1 MEKPSD
7 IKNSSIS
14 VNYFLNSAAYSGLF
28 SLLSVILTGQVSA
41 TSSLCVGLA
50 LGVLSLFSRGSTVFI
65 GGLIE
70 RSSTVSLTETGFG
83 FIVFSLLLLQPAM
96 GGFIGFLFLDLA
108 LLGLGLSLV
117 NFALRGHII
126 ARVKDKKSQAAL
138 FALVTMTANLGSA
151 IGPLASNYIYK
162 AFGQTLFV
170 IVIVGLYVFSAL
182 LTPIVL
188 THHVFIRN
196 EKSSKENTSSIV
208 KTITDSLKSPGTVL
222 AILAVFVGS
231 IMNGQLFA
239 GMALEF
245 HSLSDS
251 PVIRG
256 LFYSIDAISVIAL
269 QMPVSKLI
277 SRGMANGQNATSFII
292 KSLGIYG
299 ISFAL
304 FACGVSSYWWICI
317 IALVVF
323 SIAECIYAPLINI
336 ALVEAQPDKP
346 LVDILNYRLII
357 AAIGESAG
365 SFLGGWIVPALRP
378 AGMTAW
384 YWCALALVGIIPA
397 VVTNQIGKRGQ
408 RIIRR

>member
-1 MEKPSD
+1 MEKPND
-7 IKNSSIS
+7 IKRDSIS
-14 VNYFLNSAAYSGLF
+14 VNYFLNTAAYSGLF
-28 SLLSVILTGQVSA
+28 SLLSVILTGQVSVA
-41 TSSLCVGLA
+41 SSLYVGLA
-50 LGVLSLFSRGSTVFI
+50 LGILSLFSRGSTVFI
-65 GGLIE
+65 GSLIE
-70 RSSTVSLTETGFG
+70 RFSTVSLTEAGFG
-83 FIVFSLLLLQPAM
+83 FMVFSLLLLQPAM
-96 GGFIGFLFLDLA
+96 GGFIGFLFADLA

-126 ARVKDKKSQAAL
+126 ATVKDKKIQASL
-138 FALVTMTANLGSA
+138 FALVTMAANLGSA
-151 IGPLASNYIYK
+151 IGPLGSNYIYK
-162 AFGQTLFV
+162 AFGQTLF
-170 IVIVGLYVFSAL
+170 IAIIVGLYAFSAL
-182 LTPIVL
+182 LAPIAL

-196 EKSSKENTSSIV
+196 EKSGEENTSSIV

-269 QMPVSKLI
+269 QMPVSKII
-277 SRGMANGQNATSFII
+277 SRNMTKEHNATSFIV

-317 IALVVF
+317 ISLVVF

-378 AGMTAW
+378 AGLTAW
-384 YWCALALVGIIPA
+384 YWCALALVGIMPA
-397 VVTNQIGKRGQ
+397 VVTNQIRKRGQ
-408 RIIRR
+408 RIIRH

>member
-1 MEKPSD
+1 M
-7 IKNSSIS
+7 
-14 VNYFLNSAAYSGLF
+14 
-28 SLLSVILTGQVSA
+28 
-41 TSSLCVGLA
+41 
-50 LGVLSLFSRGSTVFI
+50 
-65 GGLIE
+65 
-70 RSSTVSLTETGFG
+70 
-83 FIVFSLLLLQPAM
+83 
-96 GGFIGFLFLDLA
+96 
-108 LLGLGLSLV
+108 
-117 NFALRGHII
+117 
-126 ARVKDKKSQAAL
+126 
-138 FALVTMTANLGSA
+138 
-151 IGPLASNYIYK
+151 
-162 AFGQTLFV
+162 
-170 IVIVGLYVFSAL
+170 
-182 LTPIVL
+182 
-188 THHVFIRN
+188 
-196 EKSSKENTSSIV
+196 
-208 KTITDSLKSPGTVL
+208 
-222 AILAVFVGS
+222 GS

-269 QMPVSKLI
+269 QMPVSKII
-277 SRGMANGQNATSFII
+277 SRNMTKEHNATSFIV

-317 IALVVF
+317 ISLVVF

-378 AGMTAW
+378 AGLTAW
-384 YWCALALVGIIPA
+384 YWCALALVGIMPA
-397 VVTNQIGKRGQ
+397 VVTNQIRKRGQ
-408 RIIRR
+408 RVIRH

>member
-1 MEKPSD
+1 MEKLND
-7 IKNSSIS
+7 IKRDSIS
-14 VNYFLNSAAYSGLF
+14 VNYFLNTAAYSGLF

-41 TSSLCVGLA
+41 ASSLYVGLA
-50 LGVLSLFSRGSTVFI
+50 LGILSLFSRGSTVFI
-65 GGLIE
+65 GSLIE
-70 RSSTVSLTETGFG
+70 RFSTVSLTETGFG
-83 FIVFSLLLLQPAM
+83 FMVFSLLLLQPAM
-96 GGFIGFLFLDLA
+96 GGFIGFLFADLA

-126 ARVKDKKSQAAL
+126 ATVKDKKIQASL
-138 FALVTMTANLGSA
+138 FALVTMAANLGSA
-151 IGPLASNYIYK
+151 IGPLGSNYIYK
-162 AFGQTLFV
+162 AFGQTLF
-170 IVIVGLYVFSAL
+170 IAIIVGLYAFSAL
-182 LTPIVL
+182 LATIAL
-188 THHVFIRN
+188 THHAFIRN
-196 EKSSKENTSSIV
+196 EKSGEENTSSIV

-269 QMPVSKLI
+269 QMPVSKII
-277 SRGMANGQNATSFII
+277 SRNMTKEHDATSFIV

-317 IALVVF
+317 ISLVVF

-378 AGMTAW
+378 AGLTAW
-384 YWCALALVGIIPA
+384 YWCALALVGIMPA
-397 VVTNQIGKRGQ
+397 VVANQIRKRGQ

>member
-1 MEKPSD
+1 
-7 IKNSSIS
+7 
-14 VNYFLNSAAYSGLF
+14 
-28 SLLSVILTGQVSA
+28 
-41 TSSLCVGLA
+41 
-50 LGVLSLFSRGSTVFI
+50 
-65 GGLIE
+65 
-70 RSSTVSLTETGFG
+70 
-83 FIVFSLLLLQPAM
+83 M

-182 LTPIVL
+182 LT
-188 THHVFIRN
+188 
-196 EKSSKENTSSIV
+196 SIV

-245 HSLSDS
+245 RSLSGS

-397 VVTNQIGKRGQ
+397 VVSNQIGKRGK

>member
-7 IKNSSIS
+7 SKNSSIS

-188 THHVFIRN
+188 THHVFIDR
-196 EKSSKENTSSIV
+196 KS
-208 KTITDSLKSPGTVL
+208 
-222 AILAVFVGS
+222 
-231 IMNGQLFA
+231 
-239 GMALEF
+239 
-245 HSLSDS
+245 
-251 PVIRG
+251 
-256 LFYSIDAISVIAL
+256 
-269 QMPVSKLI
+269 
-277 SRGMANGQNATSFII
+277 
-292 KSLGIYG
+292 
-299 ISFAL
+299 
-304 FACGVSSYWWICI
+304 
-317 IALVVF
+317 VV
-323 SIAECIYAPLINI
+323 
-336 ALVEAQPDKP
+336 
-346 LVDILNYRLII
+346 
-357 AAIGESAG
+357 
-365 SFLGGWIVPALRP
+365 
-378 AGMTAW
+378 
-384 YWCALALVGIIPA
+384 
-397 VVTNQIGKRGQ
+397 
-408 RIIRR
+408 

>member
-1 MEKPSD
+1 M
-7 IKNSSIS
+7 
-14 VNYFLNSAAYSGLF
+14 
-28 SLLSVILTGQVSA
+28 
-41 TSSLCVGLA
+41 
-50 LGVLSLFSRGSTVFI
+50 
-65 GGLIE
+65 
-70 RSSTVSLTETGFG
+70 
-83 FIVFSLLLLQPAM
+83 
-96 GGFIGFLFLDLA
+96 
-108 LLGLGLSLV
+108 
-117 NFALRGHII
+117 
-126 ARVKDKKSQAAL
+126 
-138 FALVTMTANLGSA
+138 
-151 IGPLASNYIYK
+151 
-162 AFGQTLFV
+162 
-170 IVIVGLYVFSAL
+170 
-182 LTPIVL
+182 
-188 THHVFIRN
+188 
-196 EKSSKENTSSIV
+196 
-208 KTITDSLKSPGTVL
+208 
-222 AILAVFVGS
+222 GS

-397 VVTNQIGKRGQ
+397 VVSNQIGKRGK

>member
-1 MEKPSD
+1 MEKPND
-7 IKNSSIS
+7 IKRDSIS
-14 VNYFLNSAAYSGLF
+14 VNYFLNTAAYSGLF

-41 TSSLCVGLA
+41 ASSLYVGLA
-50 LGVLSLFSRGSTVFI
+50 LGILSLFSRGSTVFI
-65 GGLIE
+65 GSLIE
-70 RSSTVSLTETGFG
+70 RFSTVSLTEAGFG
-83 FIVFSLLLLQPAM
+83 FMVFSLLLL
-96 GGFIGFLFLDLA
+96 
-108 LLGLGLSLV
+108 LGLSLV

-126 ARVKDKKSQAAL
+126 ATVKDKKIQASL
-138 FALVTMTANLGSA
+138 FALVTMAANLGSA
-151 IGPLASNYIYK
+151 IGPLGSNYIYK
-162 AFGQTLFV
+162 AFGQTLF
-170 IVIVGLYVFSAL
+170 IAIIVGLYAFSAL
-182 LTPIVL
+182 LAPIAL

-196 EKSSKENTSSIV
+196 EKSGEENTSSIV

-269 QMPVSKLI
+269 QMPVSKII
-277 SRGMANGQNATSFII
+277 SRNMTKEHNATSFIV

-317 IALVVF
+317 ISLAVF

-378 AGMTAW
+378 AGLTAW
-384 YWCALALVGIIPA
+384 YWCALALVGIMPA
-397 VVTNQIGKRGQ
+397 VVTNQIRKRGQ
-408 RIIRR
+408 RIIRH

>member
-1 MEKPSD
+1 
-7 IKNSSIS
+7 
-14 VNYFLNSAAYSGLF
+14 
-28 SLLSVILTGQVSA
+28 
-41 TSSLCVGLA
+41 
-50 LGVLSLFSRGSTVFI
+50 
-65 GGLIE
+65 
-70 RSSTVSLTETGFG
+70 
-83 FIVFSLLLLQPAM
+83 M

-208 KTITDSLKSPGTVL
+208 KTITDSLKSPSTVL

-317 IALVVF
+317 ISLAVF

-408 RIIRR
+408 RIIRH

>member
-1 MEKPSD
+1 M
-7 IKNSSIS
+7 
-14 VNYFLNSAAYSGLF
+14 
-28 SLLSVILTGQVSA
+28 
-41 TSSLCVGLA
+41 
-50 LGVLSLFSRGSTVFI
+50 
-65 GGLIE
+65 
-70 RSSTVSLTETGFG
+70 
-83 FIVFSLLLLQPAM
+83 
-96 GGFIGFLFLDLA
+96 
-108 LLGLGLSLV
+108 
-117 NFALRGHII
+117 
-126 ARVKDKKSQAAL
+126 

-222 AILAVFVGS
+222 VILAVFVGS

-408 RIIRR
+408 RIIRH

>member
-1 MEKPSD
+1 MEKPND
-7 IKNSSIS
+7 IKRDSIS
-14 VNYFLNSAAYSGLF
+14 VNYFLNTAAYSGLF
-28 SLLSVILTGQVSA
+28 SLLSVILPGQVSA
-41 TSSLCVGLA
+41 ASSLYVGLA
-50 LGVLSLFSRGSTVFI
+50 LGILSLFSRGSTVFI
-65 GGLIE
+65 GSLIE
-70 RSSTVSLTETGFG
+70 RFSTVSLTETGFG
-83 FIVFSLLLLQPAM
+83 FMVFSLLLLQPAM
-96 GGFIGFLFLDLA
+96 GGFIGFLFADLA

-126 ARVKDKKSQAAL
+126 ATVKDKKIQASL
-138 FALVTMTANLGSA
+138 FALVTMAANLGSA
-151 IGPLASNYIYK
+151 IGPLGSNYIYK
-162 AFGQTLFV
+162 AFGQTLF
-170 IVIVGLYVFSAL
+170 IAIIVGLYAFSAL
-182 LTPIVL
+182 LAPIAL

-196 EKSSKENTSSIV
+196 EKSGEENTSSIV

-269 QMPVSKLI
+269 QMPVSK
-277 SRGMANGQNATSFII
+277 II
-292 KSLGIYG
+292 
-299 ISFAL
+299 
-304 FACGVSSYWWICI
+304 SSYLWICI
-317 IALVVF
+317 ISLVVF

-378 AGMTAW
+378 AGLTAW
-384 YWCALALVGIIPA
+384 YWCALALVGIMPA
-397 VVTNQIGKRGQ
+397 VVTNQIRKRGQ
-408 RIIRR
+408 RIIRH